1 MKAGNDMKKNYSK
14 IVIATAALLL
24 SVAMLLCGCG
34 NTASKEELNAMQQA
48 EKLEQGYGE
57 DDNSVT
63 NLGTDAPVVTL
74 QPGEKPYRS
83 KGKWVSIADQQV
95 VYDLKVTTFNVG
107 QWYHG
112 VTNLDIYGAQ
122 ENVHEGILPEYVLG
136 AYNSWMDC
144 FPEYDAD
151 VICAQ
156 EVNPIFMID
165 SKKDITLTAQEVLE
179 KNFKE
184 VHTFEGATKNGT
196 IPMWMGMFIPNE
208 SQYAIKNITTG
219 HLCEGLSGLP
229 RAYMK
234 GYITVDGRDIAIYC
248 VHLHPSSS
256 DLGTAEIRR
265 QAYLE
270 LIEMAS
276 KDEYAIIMGDM
287 NAEEGVGEYQVML
300 DAGFNMANGGEF
312 GEFDT
317 YEYGDVE
324 PIDNIFTT
332 NNIEI
337 AYAECEKRMVAGS
350 DHYPVSAYLVI
361 KDESHTCG
369 NPHTV
374 GEDGFMEGWYQP

>member
-1 MKAGNDMKKNYSK
+1 MKKKYSK
-14 IVIATAALLL
+14 ILIAVVALLL
-24 SVAMLLCGCG
+24 SAATLLGGCKD
-34 NTASKEELNAMQQA
+34 TASKEELNAMQQA
-48 EKLEQGYGE
+48 EKLEQSYGE
-57 DDNSVT
+57 DDSVT

-83 KGKWVSIADQQV
+83 KGKWLSLADQQV

-122 ENVHEGILPEYVLG
+122 EKVHEGILPEFVLG
-136 AYNSWMDC
+136 AYNSWMEA

-184 VHTFEGATKNGT
+184 LHTFEGTTQNGQ

-208 SQYAIKNITTG
+208 SNYTMKNITTG
-219 HLCEGLSGLP
+219 HLCEDLP
-229 RAYMK
+229 AYSRAYMK
-234 GYITVDGRDIAIYC
+234 GYITVDGHDIAVYC
-248 VHLHPSSS
+248 VHLHPNSSG
-256 DLGTAEIRR
+256 LGNAEIRR

-270 LIEMAS
+270 IIEMAS

-287 NAEEGVGEYQVML
+287 NADTGVKEYQVML

-317 YEYGDVE
+317 YEYGEVE
-324 PIDNIFTT
+324 PIDNVFTT

-337 AYAECEKRMVAGS
+337 AYVECEKRMVAGS
-350 DHYPVSAYLVI
+350 DHYPLSAYLVI
-361 KDESHTCG
+361 KDVPHTSG

-374 GEDGFMEGWYQP
+374 GEDGYMEGWYQP